1 MAVYR
6 LRDVCRA
13 VEVHALCC
21 QYVWMMAGSLKVP
34 QGMRYEG
41 CSRKEKK
48 RKKNRG
54 KNFPLTA
61 HPQQT

>member
-34 QGMRYEG
+34 HGMRG
-41 CSRKEKK
+41 ALVKKKKEK
-48 RKKNRG
+48 RIGVRIS
-54 KNFPLTA
+54 P
-61 HPQQT
+61 